1 MAQNQDTQSQGA
13 SGTDLTAFT
22 RTSDAIDKAQTS
34 FSNKLA
40 ELYKAREKAR
50 EKRQRTAERQALG
63 HALSD
68 LFGAIGAHYV
78 SGQDN
83 SMAIVPQPLA
93 PKSYAKVQSLID
105 EGVADAKTFDQY
117 MLSLT
122 QKKGEQSVSMAQ
134 AQDKAAVDL
143 NIQTRKEADAEKDRQ
158 FKIQRDKERMAFDA
172 EQADLDRQKELDAAR
187 IAAEAKGGTTTGKKK
202 ELENWQRVAADAF
215 YESNRT
221 STANAVDNATGLST
235 TTTTTYQTSPSNND
249 LANAY
254 AQAENFANQL
264 GITLNQQNVN
274 DVVALK
280 KLIGKTYTSGKGAT
294 QTVDDAFIQKVVTS
308 GFSQGNTLT
317 AIVKTLKT
325 QVK

>member
-1 MAQNQDTQSQGA
+1 MAQNQDT
-13 SGTDLTAFT
+13 SGTDLTTFT
-22 RTSDAIDKAQTS
+22 RTSDAIDKAQKS

-172 EQADLDRQKELDAAR
+172 AQNELDRQSELAAR
-187 IAAEAKGGTTTGKKK
+187 GITAGAKDKTTSKK
-202 ELENWQRVAADAF
+202 ELENWQRVAAMEF
-215 YESNRT
+215 INPRST
-221 STANAVDNATGLST
+221 STTQTTDTLTGHTTEQSSVYDKAPTSEQMRNAFAAADN
-235 TTTTTYQTSPSNND
+235 
-249 LANAY
+249 LAK
-254 AQAENFANQL
+254 QW
-264 GITLNQQNVN
+264 GITLSSDNVN
-274 DVVALK
+274 EFKTLK
-280 KLIGKTYTSGKGAT
+280 SLIGKTYTSGTGAT
-294 QTVDDAFIQKVVTS
+294 LTVNDAFIKQVVTN
-308 GFSQGNTLT
+308 GLSQGNTLT
-317 AIVKTLKT
+317 AIVEKLKK
-325 QVK
+325 QVE

>member
-1 MAQNQDTQSQGA
+1 MAQKQDTQSQGA

-22 RTSDAIDKAQTS
+22 RTGDAIDKAQTS

-143 NIQTRKEADAEKDRQ
+143 SIQTRKEADAEKDRQ

-172 EQADLDRQKELDAAR
+172 EQAALDRQKELDAAR
-187 IAAEAKGGTTTGKKK
+187 IAAGAKGGTTTGKRD
-202 ELENWQRVAADAF
+202 LEDWQRVAAMEF
-215 YESNRT
+215 INPRST
-221 STANAVDNATGLST
+221 STTQITDPATGYVTNQSSEYDKAPT
-235 TTTTTYQTSPSNND
+235 NEQMRNAFAAADN
-249 LANAY
+249 LAK
-254 AQAENFANQL
+254 QW
-264 GITLNQQNVN
+264 GITLSSDNVN
-274 DVVALK
+274 EFKTLK
-280 KLIGKTYTSGKGAT
+280 SLIGKTYTSGTGAT
-294 QTVDDAFIQKVVTS
+294 LTVNDAFIKQVVTN
-308 GFSQGNTLT
+308 GLSQGNTLT
-317 AIVKTLKT
+317 AIVEKLKK
-325 QVK
+325 QVE

>member
-1 MAQNQDTQSQGA
+1 MVQKQNIQSQDTSE
-13 SGTDLTAFT
+13 TDLTAFT
-22 RTSDAIDKAQTS
+22 RTSDAIDKAQAS

-83 SMAIVPQPLA
+83 SMAIVPQSLA

-143 NIQTRKEADAEKDRQ
+143 SIQARKEADAEKDRQ
-158 FKIQRDKERMAFDA
+158 FKAQRDKERMAFDK
-172 EQADLDRQKELDAAR
+172 EQNELDRENNLLAR
-187 IAAEAKGGTTTGKKK
+187 EITAGAKGETTGKK
-202 ELENWQRVAADAF
+202 ELENWQRVAAVAF
-215 YESNRT
+215 YDSSRT
-221 STANAVDNATGLST
+221 STADTVDNVTGMST
-235 TTTTTYQTSPSNND
+235 TTKTEYQASPSNND

-274 DVVALK
+274 DIVALK
-280 KLIGKTYTSGKGAT
+280 KLIGKKYIT
-294 QTVDDAFIQKVVTS
+294 QQGQEITVDTPS
-308 GFSQGNTLT
+308 
-317 AIVKTLKT
+317 LKT
-325 QVK
+325 YLANGFAKEYQLSALVQQLKNSVN